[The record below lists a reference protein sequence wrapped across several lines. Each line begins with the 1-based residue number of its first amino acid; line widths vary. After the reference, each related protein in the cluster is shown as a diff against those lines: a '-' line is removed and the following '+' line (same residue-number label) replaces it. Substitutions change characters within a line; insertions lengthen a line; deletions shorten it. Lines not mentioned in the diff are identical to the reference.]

1 MLKSRWWI
9 IVAVA
14 GAVYLVVAGCVLLT
28 ADTPPAGSQGRSA
41 SEPADA
47 GPVAAAK
54 GKVEGLPFRGFAMQ
68 VQRIDDVLDYGRS
81 VDKIAA
87 MGLDTIL
94 FVVDSKQENGASTRI
109 FLDMRGEPSPE
120 KLGELIDYAHNKKL
134 RVILMPIVLLEAPS
148 GQHDW
153 RGSIHPEPW
162 EDWWDSYREMEHHYA
177 SVAEKHKVDVYV
189 VGSELV
195 TAESSID
202 QWTRTIRQVRKDYH
216 GLITY
221 SANWD
226 HYTNIPFWNQLD
238 LMAMNSYYK
247 LGDNAKVSVA
257 DINKRWAPIRDH
269 ILEFS
274 RKINKPV
281 FMTEV
286 GWCSQANAATDPWDY
301 TQDSVP
307 LDLDLQKRLYE
318 SYFET
323 WYGQKAFAGFMLWSW
338 TPNASGPQDRG
349 YTPEGKPAEQVL
361 RKWLAKGPWQ
371 VQ

>member
-1 MLKSRWWI
+1 MPKSRWWI
-9 IVAVA
+9 LVGVAVS
-14 GAVYLVVAGCVLLT
+14 VYLAVAGCVVFST
-28 ADTPPAGSQGRSA
+28 DPPAAEHVSTDKSA
-41 SEPADA
+41 GNQPLAPAT
-47 GPVAAAK
+47 
-54 GKVEGLPFRGFAMQ
+54 GKVEGLPYRGFAMQ
-68 VQRIDDVLDYGRS
+68 VQRIDNVMDYGRS

-94 FVVDSKQENGASTRI
+94 FVVDSKQENGASTQI
-109 FLDMRGEPSPE
+109 FLDMRGEPTPE
-120 KLGELIDYAHNKKL
+120 KLGQLIDYAHEKKL

-148 GQHDW
+148 GQRDW

-162 EDWWDSYREMEHHYA
+162 ETWWDSYRDMEHHYA
-177 SVAEKHKVDVYV
+177 TVAEQHHVELYV

-195 TAESSID
+195 TAEAAVE

-226 HYTNIPFWNQLD
+226 HYTAIPFWDQLD

-247 LGDNAKVSVA
+247 LGDKASVTV
-257 DINKRWAPIRDH
+257 DEINRRWSPIRDQ
-269 ILEFS
+269 ILNFS
-274 RKINKPV
+274 RKIKKPV
-281 FMTEV
+281 LMTEV
-286 GWCSQANAATDPWDY
+286 GWCSQGNAASDPWDY
-301 TQDSVP
+301 TQESVP
-307 LDLDLQKRLYE
+307 LDLDLQRRLYE

-323 WYGQKAFAGFMLWSW
+323 WYGQKGFAGFMLWSW

-349 YTPEGKPAEQVL
+349 YTPEGKPAEAVV